1 MTSLSVVMYSC
12 STIQLQYLISF
23 YHKLFPS
30 CPLCYGLGHG
40 IVFCFLFFVLQFSME
55 VACIAYE
62 FHFRRVKE
70 VL

>member
-12 STIQLQYLISF
+12 STIRLQYLISF

-30 CPLCYGLGHG
+30 CPLRYGSRHC
-40 IVFCFLFFVLQFSME
+40 IFFFFLQFSMK

-70 VL
+70 VS